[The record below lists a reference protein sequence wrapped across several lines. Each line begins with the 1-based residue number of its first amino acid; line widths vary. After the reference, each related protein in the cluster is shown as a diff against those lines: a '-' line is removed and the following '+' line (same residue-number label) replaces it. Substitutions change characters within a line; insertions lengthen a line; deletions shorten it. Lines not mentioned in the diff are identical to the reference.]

1 MKLDDFLKCNKVK
14 CVEGNYSHGLIKD
27 KVYDVIS
34 TEYNEFFGKLFIK
47 IDKNGIGTSYL
58 SDFFEPVLE
67 PAENPLQDMKLTPE
81 FETEASEPKF
91 KVGDR
96 VYYGNENRILT
107 IAEFDDDGWIRPDRW
122 VGFINNK
129 QCCHATPENHALLS
143 KLYPHIEF
151 EQPPKP

>member
-1 MKLDDFLKCNKVK
+1 MTNLSDFLKVEKVR
-14 CVEGNYSHGLIKD
+14 CVSKNAEDNLTIGKKYKVTHIIFGLQSDNNAKGF
-27 KVYDVIS
+27 YDFDS
-34 TEYNEFFGKLFIK
+34 
-47 IDKNGIGTSYL
+47 
-58 SDFFEPVLE
+58 FEPVIE
-67 PAENPLQDMKLTPE
+67 SAENPLQDMKLTPE

-129 QCCHATPENHALLS
+129 QCCHATPENYALLS
-143 KLYPHIEF
+143 QLYPHIKF
-151 EQPPKP
+151 EAPTKP